1 MYASPWIES
10 LVMVLG
16 DDVPI
21 PTFPEFLSTQRRGD
35 DDPTDRN
42 GDTTGFVNMEG
53 VDDPMKNEPAI
64 DDVAVVDVD
73 VRLGMERAV

>member
-1 MYASPWIES
+1 M
-10 LVMVLG
+10 LG

-42 GDTTGFVNMEG
+42 GEVTGLNMEG
-53 VDDPMKNEPAI
+53 VEEPMKNDPAI

-73 VRLGMERAV
+73 VKLGRERAV